1 MELIRAQLA
10 ANPLLLEMSKNW
22 RIFSNLPLSTF
33 LLIIYDGFAETEY
46 SLLKKYLQKEF
57 LFS

>member
-1 MELIRAQLA
+1 MELIRAQQA